1 MEAPHESPE
10 REDPRKIATGMTL
23 ADISIRNHVF
33 AWILMAALI
42 GFGLLCYTGF
52 GNVFRGLGVSQ
63 NPDVDFPIV
72 TVSVSLEGASPEIM
86 ETDVVD
92 PLEDA
97 CSTVEGVQQMSS
109 TARQGGASLTLEFAI
124 GRDIDAALQDV
135 QTKVSRAMHE
145 LPREVD
151 APNISKTNPED
162 QPIIRLVLSGNRPPV
177 FLADYV
183 RNVVRPQLQMI
194 EGVGEIHVFGF
205 RDRNVRV
212 WYDAPRLEAHAL
224 TVLDVNR
231 AIAREHQEVPAGRIE
246 GAERE
251 MNVRAQGEAIDIEA
265 FRNLV
270 VSFSKGAPVRL
281 KDVAVV
287 EDGLEDR
294 RRLMRAMG
302 ENSIGFGIT
311 KLRGANAVQV
321 GRDVKAKLETL
332 KAQLPEGLTL
342 EVNWDTTTFI
352 ERSIH
357 EILFTLVLAALLT
370 GLVCWVFLGS
380 WSTTVNVLLAIPT
393 SILGT
398 FIVIYFFG
406 FTLNTYTVL
415 GLTLVVGI
423 VVDDAIM
430 VLENI
435 YRHREAGQGKVKAA
449 SVGAREITFAAFA
462 TTLAIVAIFLPVAFL
477 KGIIGKFF
485 FQFGVT
491 ISVAVL
497 ISLLEALTLA
507 PMRCSQF
514 LEVEHRG
521 RMGQAVDRV
530 FARLSALYREALGP
544 VLRHRGRV
552 LAGSL
557 AFFLLSLLTIA
568 LLRQEFIPSQDMSRF
583 TMRVQT
589 PVGTSLDATDRYFRQ
604 IEKFIMSRPEVTLFA
619 GSVGGGSDVNSAQA
633 YVNMKDPRDRP
644 VDPEKGRRLTQLE
657 FMDVVRKHAATIPG
671 GRVSL
676 QDISQTGFSPS
687 RGGGFPIEF
696 NVRGPD
702 WNVLARSSR
711 EIAEKMRESGLVTDV
726 DTDYQ
731 VGMPE
736 IQVVPDRDRAADL
749 GVSMSTIGETINAAI
764 GGVRIGKFKDR
775 GRRFDIRGRLLA
787 PQRERPEDI
796 SRLLV
801 RTTNGEV
808 VRLGQLIRV
817 DQEPT
822 LQAITRRDRERAIS
836 IFANVATGASQA
848 VAVDRS
854 LEIARSV
861 LPDGYRAVV
870 AGSTKAFRESFDSL
884 WFAFGL
890 GILIAYM
897 VLASQFNS
905 FGHPLTV
912 LLALPFS
919 VSGALFALFLG
930 GQSLNV
936 YSMLGV
942 ILLVGIAK
950 KNSILLVDFTNQ
962 ARERGV
968 PQREALLEA
977 CPVRLRPI
985 LMTSVATIAGALPPA
1000 LAVGPGAELQRPM
1013 ALALVGGM
1021 AVSTLMTLFV
1031 VPAFY
1036 SALDD
1041 AVARVRAR
1049 RKGAAAAKAA
1059 GTVVLP
1065 LLLLALAPLAAAAP
1079 PPAPKSADGS
1089 PAAFVTSVY
1098 RVVASGKGD
1107 EGGQSLWLEA
1117 KARPRTFSNS
1127 LVALWAKADALQE
1140 KSGDGAGPIDWD
1152 PVTASQDPMVKS
1164 FTVKVEREDAT
1175 SATVAVTLV
1184 DPHGRRPVAADEVV
1198 R

>member
-1 MEAPHESPE
+1 MSDTPFTPGPPE
-10 REDPRKIATGMTL
+10 DAKKIASGMTL

-33 AWILMAALI
+33 AWILMVALI
-42 GFGLLCYTGF
+42 GFGILCYTGF
-52 GNVFRGLGVSQ
+52 GDVFRGLGISQ

-72 TVSVSLEGASPEIM
+72 SVGVSLEGASPEIM

-92 PLEDA
+92 VLEDA
-97 CSTVEGVQQMSS
+97 CATVEGVQQMSS
-109 TARQGGASLTLEFAI
+109 TARQGSANLTLEFAI
-124 GRDIDAALQDV
+124 GRNIDAALQDV
-135 QTKVSRAMHE
+135 QTKVSRAMHD
-145 LPREVD
+145 LPREID

-162 QPIIRLVLSGNRPPV
+162 QPIIRLVLSGDRPPV

-183 RNVVRPQLQMI
+183 RNVIRPQLQMI

-212 WYDAPRLEAHAL
+212 WYDAPRLEAQGL

-251 MNVRAQGEAIDIEA
+251 MNVRAQGEAIDISS

-270 VSFSKGAPVRL
+270 VTYSNGAPVRL

-302 ENSIGFGIT
+302 ETSIGFGIT

-321 GRDVKAKLETL
+321 GRDVKAKMVTL
-332 KAQLPEGLTL
+332 RSQLPEGLKL
-342 EVNWDTTTFI
+342 DVNWDTTTFI

-357 EILFTLVLAALLT
+357 EILFTLVLASLLT
-370 GLVCWVFLGS
+370 GLVCWLFLGS
-380 WSTTVNVLLAIPT
+380 WSTTVNILLAIPT

-398 FIVIYFFG
+398 FIVIYFLG

-435 YRHREAGQGKVKAA
+435 YRHREMGEGKVKAA
-449 SVGAREITFAAFA
+449 SVGAREITFAAAA

-521 RMGQAVDRV
+521 RLGRVMDRL
-530 FARLSALYREALGP
+530 FARFAALYLRALEP
-544 VLRHRGRV
+544 VLHHRGWV

-557 AFFLLSLLTIA
+557 AFFLLSLWTIN

-583 TMRVQT
+583 TIRFQT
-589 PVGTSLDATDRYFRQ
+589 PVGTSLDATDSYFRK
-604 IEKFIMSRPEVTLFA
+604 IESFIMSRPEVTLFA
-619 GSVGGGSDVNSAQA
+619 GSVGGGSDVNSGQA
-633 YVNMKDPRDRP
+633 YVNLKDPAQRP
-644 VDPEKGRRLTQLE
+644 IDPELGRRLTQLE
-657 FMDVVRKHAATIPG
+657 VMDVVRRYAHSVPG

-696 NVRGPD
+696 NIRGRD
-702 WNVLARSSR
+702 WEVLAKSSR
-711 EIAEKMRESGLVTDV
+711 EIAEQMRQSGLVTDV

-736 IQVVPDRDRAADL
+736 VQVVPDRDRAADL

-764 GGVRIGKFKDR
+764 GGVRIGKFKDK

-787 PQRERPEDI
+787 TQRDRPEDI
-796 SRLLV
+796 ARLLV
-801 RTTNGEV
+801 RTGNGEL
-808 VRLGQLIRV
+808 VRLGELIRI

-836 IFANVATGASQA
+836 IFANVASGASQA
-848 VAVDRS
+848 AAVDRS
-854 LEIARSV
+854 LQIARSV

-870 AGSTKAFRESFDSL
+870 AGSTKAFRESFQSL
-884 WFAFGL
+884 WFAFAL

-905 FGHPLTV
+905 FWHPVTV

-919 VSGALFALFLG
+919 VSGALLALWMG

-950 KNSILLVDFTNQ
+950 KNSIMLVDFTNQ
-962 ARERGV
+962 VRERGV

-977 CPVRLRPI
+977 CPIRLRPI
-985 LMTSVATIAGALPPA
+985 LMTSIATIAGALPPA
-1000 LAVGPGAELQRPM
+1000 LAIGPGAEVQRPM
-1013 ALALVGGM
+1013 AMALVGGM
-1021 AVSTLMTLFV
+1021 ALSTLMTLFV
-1031 VPAFY
+1031 VPAGY
-1036 SALDD
+1036 SVLDD
-1041 AVARVRAR
+1041 
-1049 RKGAAAAKAA
+1049 
-1059 GTVVLP
+1059 VL
-1065 LLLLALAPLAAAAP
+1065 
-1079 PPAPKSADGS
+1079 K
-1089 PAAFVTSVY
+1089 
-1098 RVVASGKGD
+1098 
-1107 EGGQSLWLEA
+1107 W
-1117 KARPRTFSNS
+1117 
-1127 LVALWAKADALQE
+1127 
-1140 KSGDGAGPIDWD
+1140 
-1152 PVTASQDPMVKS
+1152 SQK
-1164 FTVKVEREDAT
+1164 TKT
-1175 SATVAVTLV
+1175 
-1184 DPHGRRPVAADEVV
+1184 
-1198 R
+1198 